1 MATMELI
8 KDLRARTGC
17 GVLDCK
23 EALQEAG
30 DDIEKAIIILRK
42 KGKAQVAKKAGRAT
56 REGVVVSYV
65 HSNNKLGVLVTV
77 LCETD
82 FVARN
87 EKFQALAHDIAMH
100 IAAADPLAISPDDID
115 ASLIKAEQQLAQ
127 EQAAESG
134 KPADIQAKMVEGKL
148 NKFKAERA
156 LLKQPFV
163 KDPAKTIEDLI
174 NETVQEIG
182 ENITVSEFSRH
193 II

>member
-8 KDLRARTGC
+8 KDLRTRTGC

-30 DDIEKAIIILRK
+30 DDIEKAIVILRK
-42 KGKAQVAKKAGRAT
+42 KGKAQVAKKAARAT
-56 REGVVVSYV
+56 QEGVVVSYV
-65 HSNNKLGVLVTV
+65 HSNNKLGVLVTI

-87 EKFQALAHDIAMH
+87 GKFQTLAHDIAMH
-100 IAAADPLAISPDDID
+100 IAAADPLAVSPDDID

-156 LLKQPFV
+156 LLKQQFV
-163 KDPAKTIEDLI
+163 KDPTKTIEDII

-193 II
+193 VI

>member
-42 KGKAQVAKKAGRAT
+42 KGKAQVAKKSGRTT

-65 HSNNKLGVLVTV
+65 HGNNKLGVLVTV

-100 IAAADPLAISPDDID
+100 IAAADPLAVSPDDID

-156 LLKQPFV
+156 LLKQQFV

-193 II
+193 VI

>member
-1 MATMELI
+1 MELI

-30 DDIEKAIIILRK
+30 DNIEKAIVILRK
-42 KGKAQVAKKAGRAT
+42 KGKAQVAKKTGRDT
-56 REGVVVSYV
+56 REGVVVSYI
-65 HSNNKLGVLVTV
+65 HSNNKLGVIVTV

-82 FVARN
+82 FVAHN
-87 EKFQALAHDIAMH
+87 AKFQALAHNIAMH
-100 IAAADPLAISPDDID
+100 IAAADPLAVGPDDID
-115 ASLIKAEQQLAQ
+115 EKLLNAEQQLAQ

-134 KPADIQAKMVEGKL
+134 KSADIQAKMVAGKL

-163 KDPAKTIEDLI
+163 KDPTKTIEDLI

-182 ENITVSEFSRH
+182 ENITVSEFTRH